1 MRRNACIFLAAAT
14 GVLAIVACGSSGK
27 ARSPSSAAGVSSAI
41 KYAACVRAHGVPNFP
56 DPGSGGGLQIPND
69 INPASP
75 AFQTAQRACQSLMPG
90 GPGGPGA
97 ATAQQ
102 KQTMLQ
108 LARCMRVH
116 GVPDFPDPV
125 SSPPANP
132 AGLAL
137 AFGRPGA
144 FIVIPD
150 TLNPQSPKFKQAAKA
165 CRLPGT

>member
-1 MRRNACIFLAAAT
+1 MRRNACLLLAAAT
-14 GVLAIVACGSSGK
+14 GVLAIAACGSSGHP
-27 ARSPSSAAGVSSAI
+27 RSPSSAAGASSPI
-41 KYAACVRAHGVPNFP
+41 RYAACMRAHGVPNFP
-56 DPGSGGGLQIPND
+56 DPSGGGGLRIPND

-75 AFQTAQRACQSLMPG
+75 AFQAAQRACQSLMPG
-90 GPGGPGA
+90 GPGGPAA

-102 KQTMLQ
+102 KETMLQ
-108 LARCMRVH
+108 LARCMRGH

-125 SSPPANP
+125 SSPPVNP

-150 TLNPQSPKFKQAAKA
+150 TLDPQSPKFERAARA
-165 CRLPGT
+165 CRLPGI